1 MRHLAMGLAA
11 ALTVA
16 TGAWA
21 QAAPPPSPVDPVKMD
36 LARQIVAA
44 VGGEKQAEIQIRL
57 MFAAMQKAV
66 AQSLPAD
73 ASALQGPI
81 FDVISQEMVKLTPQ
95 ILEIST
101 HAYAQAYTEKELRD
115 VLAFETSE
123 TGQAMVRKTPAVRA
137 EVLAETMP
145 LMLKLMPA
153 IMGRVSDR
161 VCAEQHCT
169 AKQRQAVAQALRAA
183 TTRPPG

>member
-11 ALTVA
+11 ALTIA

-21 QAAPPPSPVDPVKMD
+21 QAAPPAIDPAKLD

-44 VGGEKQAEIQIRL
+44 VGGEKQAELQMRL
-57 MFAAMQKAV
+57 MFTAMQKAV

-73 ASALQGPI
+73 VNQLQGPI
-81 FDVISQEMVKLTPQ
+81 FDLMGQEMVKLTPQ
-95 ILEIST
+95 MLEIST
-101 HAYAQAYTEKELRD
+101 RAYADAYTEKELRD
-115 VLAFETSE
+115 ILAFQTSE

-145 LMLKLMPA
+145 LMLKLLPS
-153 IMGRVSDR
+153 IMGRVADK

-169 AKQRQAVAQALRAA
+169 PRQRQAVANALTHAA
-183 TTRPPG
+183 ARPPG